1 MAEKS
6 RQRDPA
12 IKNDVAGVKAVDWLL
27 AHSQKQTSLSGL
39 KEMHS
44 VCVCA
49 YTYGVYAHCVGT
61 HTYAGT

>member
-6 RQRDPA
+6 RRRDPT
-12 IKNDVAGVKAVDWLL
+12 IKNDVMGVKAVDWLV
-27 AHSQKQTSLSGL
+27 AHSQKQRSLSGL

-44 VCVCA
+44 VCV